1 MPAPVVFISNITEY
15 EIMNYKN
22 KLETPGLVLVL
33 VLIGPFLVA
42 RVVVSFR
49 IGAAIG
55 CPPGAAVPAAVVFI
69 SK

>member
-1 MPAPVVFISNITEY
+1 
-15 EIMNYKN
+15 MNYKN